1 MNQIGGASA
10 IKAASAIGGIDGK
23 KGGILSK
30 LSKFIGP
37 AIAIIGVIVGL
48 FFLLIALP
56 AAPIIIYLSI
66 LFNVIKLMWEKLKS
80 L

>member
-1 MNQIGGASA
+1 MSQFGGASA
-10 IKAASAIGGIDGK
+10 IKAAAATGGLDSG
-23 KGGILSK
+23 KGGILAK
-30 LSKFIGP
+30 ITPIIGP
-37 AIAIIGVIVGL
+37 VVALLGVLVGL

-66 LFNVIKLMWEKLKS
+66 LFNVIKLMWEKLKA

>member
-10 IKAASAIGGIDGK
+10 IKAAAAASGADGK
-23 KGGILSK
+23 KGFLGK

-37 AIAIIGVIVGL
+37 AMAIIGVIVGL

>member
-1 MNQIGGASA
+1 MKQIGGADFA
-10 IKAASAIGGIDGK
+10 KAAKAAAAGGG
-23 KGGILSK
+23 KGGGALGSITK
-30 LSKFIGP
+30 MIGP

-66 LFNVIKLMWEKLKS
+66 LFNVIKLMWEKLKA

>member
-1 MNQIGGASA
+1 MKQIGGSA
-10 IKAASAIGGIDGK
+10 ALKAATATSTAGGGAL
-23 KGGILSK
+23 GSVT
-30 LSKFIGP
+30 KFIGP
-37 AIAIIGVIVGL
+37 AVAIIGVIVGL

-66 LFNVIKLMWEKLKS
+66 LFNVIKLMWEKLKA

>member
-1 MNQIGGASA
+1 MNQFGGASA
-10 IKAASAIGGIDGK
+10 IKAAAASGIDGK
-23 KGGILSK
+23 KGGILAK
-30 LSKFIGP
+30 ITPIIGP
-37 AIAIIGVIVGL
+37 VVALLGVLVGL
-48 FFLLIALP
+48 FFLRIALP